1 MVVKKP
7 VKNRLPNMN
16 MPRNLAAIT
25 IFIIVN
31 WGVWNGGYGADDGP
45 NSLVTYWTKYL
56 NGMSGFESWVQQTEL
71 WTSGW
76 MNGQGRFFPTAVAV
90 SRGAFIFI
98 TSLQLYK
105 FAQLLSLVV
114 LVFLI
119 ALTISRKLKNPG
131 LFAPSILLSTLL
143 FQVRHDFDPYFAFS
157 FLLPLTMILLLVLV
171 LLVDTLTWSSF
182 VKNSLNI
189 LVLLIVSFLCFTTYE
204 YSILLSPILL
214 LLSLEL
220 SLKLSKSK
228 LCSLF
233 TIGVVASGIT
243 LFTFLVLRPR
253 RENKIPSYEFAFNLL
268 PFLKA
273 FFSQLIAPFPFSQQ
287 LFGTLEISTP
297 HRLYIFLIIFAILF
311 HFVPF
316 KVGQFMPFKFNM
328 GFAASGIYLWV
339 IPALLVALTQ
349 RWQLDS
355 ALSPGKSYLPVLFQA
370 VGVAFITFSIYVFLK
385 ESLGLKA
392 KIASPKDHKKKIETS
407 NQSLSS
413 FDRALV
419 SLLIALPLYFVSQAN
434 FQQFGNGD
442 LQSARLH
449 SIQIASKGGWL
460 DGVPNGSRI
469 VSWDMNDAGPINK
482 AVFSVESGIDLGMFN
497 HPQDFLSQECANNS
511 ECNPVREFKEL
522 AKTQNLLIGDERRD
536 VQRPSKFFLGDV
548 VFYTSNASIFV
559 LSPIVLTDEVLVDRN
574 DTRIF
579 WITGR
584 GEPLVGKV
592 IGGECIQPPREFTM
606 VEGRELRISNVPVD
620 SRFPVLRA
628 IDRGQT
634 CSLLP

>member
-7 VKNRLPNMN
+7 MKRVSMN
-16 MPRNLAAIT
+16 KTMSRNLAAIT
-25 IFIIVN
+25 IFVVVN
-31 WGVWNGGYGADDGP
+31 WGVWNGSYAADDGP
-45 NSLVTYWTKYL
+45 NSLVPYWTKYL
-56 NGMSGFESWVQQTEL
+56 NGISGFESWVQQTEL
-71 WTSGW
+71 WTIGW

-98 TSLQLYK
+98 TSLELYK
-105 FAQLLSLVV
+105 VAQLLSLVV
-114 LVFLI
+114 VVLLI
-119 ALTISRKLKNPG
+119 ALTISRKLNNPS
-131 LFAPSILLSTLL
+131 LIAPSILVSTLL

-157 FLLPLTMILLLVLV
+157 FLLPLTMILLLLLLLLIDKLNWSGFARICLNIC
-171 LLVDTLTWSSF
+171 LLV
-182 VKNSLNI
+182 V
-189 LVLLIVSFLCFTTYE
+189 VSFLCFTTYE

-214 LLSLEL
+214 LLSLDL
-220 SLKLSKSK
+220 FSKWTKSK
-228 LCSLF
+228 FLSLF
-233 TIGVVASGIT
+233 TIGVVAGGIT

-253 RENKIPSYEFAFNLL
+253 RENKLPSYEFAFNLI

-316 KVGQFMPFKFNM
+316 RVGQLMPFRFNM
-328 GFAASGIYLWV
+328 GLAASGIYLWV

-349 RWQLDS
+349 RWQLDN
-355 ALSPGKSYLPVLFQA
+355 ALSPGKAYLPVLFQA
-370 VGVAFITFSIYVFLK
+370 VGLSFITFSIYVFLK
-385 ESLGLKA
+385 ESLGLRT
-392 KIASPKDHKKKIETS
+392 KITSPKDPKKKIKTS
-407 NQSLSS
+407 NQYLST
-413 FDRALV
+413 FDRAFV
-419 SLLIALPLYFVSQAN
+419 SLLIGLPLYFVSQAN
-434 FQQFGNGD
+434 FQQFGDGD
-442 LQSARLH
+442 LQSARLNL
-449 SIQIASKGGWL
+449 IQIASRSGWL

-482 AVFSVESGIDLGMFN
+482 AVFSVESGIDLSMFN

-511 ECNPVREFKEL
+511 ECNPIREFKEL
-522 AKTQNLLIGDERRD
+522 GKLQNLLIGDERRD

-548 VFYTSNASIFV
+548 VFYTSEASIFV
-559 LSPIVLTDEVLVDRN
+559 LSPIVLTEEVLVDRN
-574 DTRIF
+574 ETRIF
-579 WITGR
+579 WITGK

-592 IGGECIQPPREFTM
+592 IGGECIQPPSEFTM
-606 VEGRELRISNVPVD
+606 VEGRELRTLNVSVE